1 MLTALWQRQT
11 SLLYPLFP
19 EVPFRALLS
28 KRGCRLAFPAAGS
41 ARRCQ
46 AALGLPATAA
56 VAFAPLTVYYLLTLT
71 HSLVGFQDGAELHTC
86 STQSRL
92 HHLPP

>member
-56 VAFAPLTVYYLLTLT
+56 VAFAPLTVFTT
-71 HSLVGFQDGAELHTC
+71 F
-86 STQSRL
+86 
-92 HHLPP
+92 LP